1 MLNEMKSRLSDKK
14 TEFAGNLDFRNVNL
28 IAQKEILSSL
38 RNKWFLLYTII
49 FAALSLALSLIGLSG
64 LEIYGV
70 SGFGRTTASLINM
83 ILLFVPLM
91 GLTLG
96 AMSIAYER
104 ERGTLIYILSQPITY
119 FEVLLGKYLGQA
131 LSILGSL
138 ILGFGLSGFVIAYKG
153 GSADV
158 TGYVFFIL
166 LTFLLALVSLSI
178 GMFISSIFKK
188 YDTALGVSIFTW
200 LFLVVF
206 SDLGIIGTSFL
217 TNLDINQV
225 FYLSLINPLQVFKL
239 SAIFSMRNNLEILGP
254 VGVYA
259 TRSYGAGLQY
269 LLIGILTFASMIFIA
284 LTNKIFKSR
293 GAV

>member
-1 MLNEMKSRLSDKK
+1 MK
-14 TEFAGNLDFRNVNL
+14 TDFKNINL

-38 RNKWFLLYTII
+38 RNKWFLLYTIV
-49 FAALSLALSLIGLSG
+49 FAALSAGLSIIGLSG
-64 LEIYGV
+64 LETYGV

-104 ERGTLIYILSQPITY
+104 ERGTLLYILSQPISY
-119 FEVLLGKYLGQA
+119 LEVLLGKYFGLSM
-131 LSILGSL
+131 SILGSL

-153 GSADV
+153 GTADV
-158 TGYVFFIL
+158 SGYIYFIL

-178 GMFISSIFKK
+178 GMFISSYFKK
-188 YDTALGVSIFTW
+188 YDTALGVSIFAW
-200 LFLVVF
+200 LFLVIF

-217 TNLDINQV
+217 VELDINQV
-225 FYLSLINPLQVFKL
+225 FILALLNPLQVFKL
-239 SAIFSMRNNLEILGP
+239 SAIFSLRDNLEILGP
-254 VGVYA
+254 VGIYA
-259 TRSYGAGLQY
+259 VRNYGASLQY
-269 LLIGILTFASMIFIA
+269 ILIGILFSVSIIFVW
-284 LTNKIFKSR
+284 LTHKIFKSK

>member
-1 MLNEMKSRLSDKK
+1 MNI
-14 TEFAGNLDFRNVNL
+14 DFKNINL
-28 IAQKEILSSL
+28 IAQKEILSSF
-38 RNKWFLLYTII
+38 RNKWFLLYTIV

-64 LEIYGV
+64 LETYGV

-104 ERGTLIYILSQPITY
+104 ERGTLLYILSQPVSY
-119 FEVLLGKYLGQA
+119 FEVVIGKYLGLA

-153 GSADV
+153 GSADAA
-158 TGYVFFIL
+158 GYLYFIF
-166 LTFLLALVSLSI
+166 LTFLLALSNLAA
-178 GMFISSIFKK
+178 GMFISGYFKK

-200 LFLVVF
+200 LFLVIF

-217 TNLDINQV
+217 VNLNINQV
-225 FYLSLINPLQVFKL
+225 FILSLLNPLQVFKI
-239 SAIFSMRNNLEILGP
+239 SAIYSLRDNLELLGP
-254 VGVYA
+254 VGIYA
-259 TRSYGAGLQY
+259 VRSFGTGLQF
-269 LLIGILTFASMIFIA
+269 LLIGILIIVPTGLIFF
-284 LTNKIFKSR
+284 TNKLFKKR

>member
-1 MLNEMKSRLSDKK
+1 MKI
-14 TEFAGNLDFRNVNL
+14 DFKNINL
-28 IAQKEILSSL
+28 IAQKEILSSF
-38 RNKWFLLYTII
+38 RNKWFLLYTIV
-49 FAALSLALSLIGLSG
+49 FALLSLALSLIGLSG
-64 LEIYGV
+64 LETYGV

-91 GLTLG
+91 GLNLG

-104 ERGTLIYILSQPITY
+104 ERGILLYILSQPVSY
-119 FEVLLGKYLGQA
+119 FEVLIGKYSGLA

-158 TGYVFFIL
+158 TGYIYFIF
-166 LTFLLALVSLSI
+166 LTFLLAMVSLSI
-178 GMFISSIFKK
+178 GMFISTLFKK

-200 LFLVVF
+200 LFLVIF

-217 TNLDINQV
+217 VNLDINQV
-225 FYLSLINPLQVFKL
+225 FALALLNPLQVFKL
-239 SAIFSMRNNLEILGP
+239 SAIFSLRDNLEILGP
-254 VGVYA
+254 VGIYA
-259 TRSYGAGLQY
+259 VRNFGASLQF
-269 LLIGILTFASMIFIA
+269 LLIGILVIIPSGLIFF
-284 LTNKIFKSR
+284 TNKLFKSR

>member
-1 MLNEMKSRLSDKK
+1 MNI
-14 TEFAGNLDFRNVNL
+14 DFKNINL

-38 RNKWFLLYTII
+38 RNKWFLLYTIV
-49 FAALSLALSLIGLSG
+49 FAVLSAGLSLIGLAG
-64 LEIYGV
+64 LETYGV

-104 ERGTLIYILSQPITY
+104 ERGILLYLLSQPISY
-119 FEVLLGKYLGQA
+119 FEVLIGKYFGLA
-131 LSILGSL
+131 MSILGSL

-153 GSADV
+153 GTADV
-158 TGYVFFIL
+158 SGYVYFIL

-178 GMFISSIFKK
+178 GMFVSSYFKK
-188 YDTALGVSIFTW
+188 YDTALGVSIFVW
-200 LFLVVF
+200 LFLVIF

-217 TNLDINQV
+217 VNLDINQV
-225 FYLSLINPLQVFKL
+225 FILALLNPLQVFKL
-239 SAIFSMRNNLEILGP
+239 SAIFSLRDNLEILGP
-254 VGVYA
+254 VGIYA
-259 TRSYGAGLQY
+259 VRNYGASLQY
-269 LLIGILTFASMIFIA
+269 ILVGILFAVSFIFIW
-284 LTNKIFKSR
+284 LTHKLFKSK

>member
-1 MLNEMKSRLSDKK
+1 MNI
-14 TEFAGNLDFRNVNL
+14 DFKNINL
-28 IAQKEILSSL
+28 IAQKEILSSF

-64 LEIYGV
+64 LELYGV

-104 ERGTLIYILSQPITY
+104 ERGILLYILSQPVSY
-119 FEVLLGKYLGQA
+119 FEVLIGKYIGLA

-138 ILGFGLSGFVIAYKG
+138 VLGFGLSGFVIAFKG

-158 TGYVFFIL
+158 TGYMYFIL
-166 LTFLLALVSLSI
+166 LTFLLALVTLAI
-178 GMFISSIFKK
+178 GMFISSFFKK

-200 LFLVVF
+200 LVLVIF

-217 TNLDINQV
+217 VDLNINQV
-225 FYLSLINPLQVFKL
+225 FILSLFNPVQVFKL
-239 SAIFSMRNNLEILGP
+239 SAVYSLRDNLEILGP
-254 VGVYA
+254 IGIYA
-259 TRSYGAGLQY
+259 VRSFGAGLQFF
-269 LLIGILTFASMIFIA
+269 LIGILLTGSAIFMF
-284 LTNKIFKSR
+284 LTNKLFKSR

>member
-1 MLNEMKSRLSDKK
+1 MK
-14 TEFAGNLDFRNVNL
+14 TDFKNINL
-28 IAQKEILSSL
+28 IAQKEILSSF

-49 FAALSLALSLIGLSG
+49 YAALSLALSLIGLSG

-104 ERGTLIYILSQPITY
+104 ERGILLYILSQPVSY
-119 FEVLLGKYLGQA
+119 FEVLIGKYIGLA

-138 ILGFGLSGFVIAYKG
+138 VLGFGLSGFVIAFKG

-158 TGYVFFIL
+158 AGYLYFIL
-166 LTFLLALVSLSI
+166 LTFLLALVNLAI
-178 GMFISSIFKK
+178 GMFISSFFRK

-200 LFLVVF
+200 LVLVIF

-217 TNLDINQV
+217 VDLNINQV
-225 FYLSLINPLQVFKL
+225 FILSLLNPVQVFKL
-239 SAIFSMRNNLEILGP
+239 SAVYSLKDNLEVLGP
-254 VGVYA
+254 VGIYA
-259 TRSYGAGLQY
+259 VRNFGAGLQFF
-269 LLIGILTFASMIFIA
+269 LIGILLIVSTGFMF
-284 LTNKIFKSR
+284 LTNKLFKSR

>member
-1 MLNEMKSRLSDKK
+1 MNI
-14 TEFAGNLDFRNVNL
+14 DFKNISL

-49 FAALSLALSLIGLSG
+49 FAVLSAGLSLIGLAG
-64 LEIYGV
+64 LETYGV

-104 ERGTLIYILSQPITY
+104 ERGILLYILSQPISY
-119 FEVLLGKYLGQA
+119 FEVLIGKYFGLA
-131 LSILGSL
+131 MSILGSL

-153 GSADV
+153 GTADV
-158 TGYVFFIL
+158 SGYVYFIL

-178 GMFISSIFKK
+178 GMFISSYFKK
-188 YDTALGVSIFTW
+188 YDTALGVSIFVW
-200 LFLVVF
+200 LFLVIF

-217 TNLDINQV
+217 VNLDINQV
-225 FYLSLINPLQVFKL
+225 FILALLNPLQVFKL
-239 SAIFSMRNNLEILGP
+239 SAIFSLRDNLEILGP
-254 VGVYA
+254 VGIYA
-259 TRSYGAGLQY
+259 VRNYGASLQY
-269 LLIGILTFASMIFIA
+269 ILVGILLAASFIFVW
-284 LTNKIFKSR
+284 LSHKLFKSK

>member
-1 MLNEMKSRLSDKK
+1 MNI
-14 TEFAGNLDFRNVNL
+14 DFNNINL
-28 IAQKEILSSL
+28 IAQKEILSSF

-49 FAALSLALSLIGLSG
+49 FAVLSLALSLIGLSG

-104 ERGTLIYILSQPITY
+104 ERGILLYILSQPVSYI
-119 FEVLLGKYLGQA
+119 EVLIGKYIGLA
-131 LSILGSL
+131 LSILGS
-138 ILGFGLSGFVIAYKG
+138 IVLGFGLSGFVIAFKG

-158 TGYVFFIL
+158 IGYIYFVL
-166 LTFLLALVSLSI
+166 LTFLLALVNLAI
-178 GMFISSIFKK
+178 GMFISSYFKK
-188 YDTALGVSIFTW
+188 YDTALGVSIFSW
-200 LFLVVF
+200 LVLVIF

-217 TNLDINQV
+217 VELNINQV
-225 FYLSLINPLQVFKL
+225 FILSLLNPLQVFKL
-239 SAIFSMRNNLEILGP
+239 SAVYSLRDNLEILGP
-254 VGVYA
+254 IGIYA
-259 TRSYGAGLQY
+259 VRNFGGGLQY
-269 LLIGILTFASMIFIA
+269 FLIGILLTASTGFML
-284 LTNKIFKSR
+284 LTNKLFKSR

>member
-1 MLNEMKSRLSDKK
+1 M
-14 TEFAGNLDFRNVNL
+14 DFDFKNVNL

-49 FAALSLALSLIGLSG
+49 FAGLSLALSLIGLSG
-64 LEIYGV
+64 LEMYGV

-104 ERGTLIYILSQPITY
+104 EKGTLLYILSQPISY
-119 FEVLLGKYLGQA
+119 FEVLLGKYMGQA

-138 ILGFGLSGFVIAYKG
+138 VLGFGLSGFVIAYKG
-153 GSADV
+153 GSANV
-158 TGYVFFIL
+158 TSYVFFIL

-178 GMFISSIFKK
+178 GMFISSLFKK
-188 YDTALGVSIFTW
+188 YETALGVSIFAW
-200 LFLVVF
+200 LILVIF

-217 TNLDINQV
+217 VNLNINQV
-225 FYLSLINPLQVFKL
+225 FILSLVNPLQVFKL
-239 SAIFSMRNNLEILGP
+239 SAIFSLRNNLEILGP

-259 TRSYGAGLQY
+259 TRTYGTWLQY
-269 LLIGILTFASMIFIA
+269 LLIGDLLFMSIIFIW
-284 LTNKIFKSR
+284 LTNKLFKNR

>member
-1 MLNEMKSRLSDKK
+1 M
-14 TEFAGNLDFRNVNL
+14 
-28 IAQKEILSSL
+28 
-38 RNKWFLLYTII
+38 

-64 LEIYGV
+64 LETYGV

-104 ERGTLIYILSQPITY
+104 ERGTLLYILSQPVSY
-119 FEVLLGKYLGQA
+119 FEVVMGKYLGLA

-153 GSADV
+153 GSADAA
-158 TGYVFFIL
+158 GYLYFIF
-166 LTFLLALVSLSI
+166 LTFLLALVNLAA
-178 GMFISSIFKK
+178 GMFISGYFKK
-188 YDTALGVSIFTW
+188 YDTALGVSIFAW
-200 LFLVVF
+200 LFLVIF

-217 TNLDINQV
+217 VNLNIDQV
-225 FYLSLINPLQVFKL
+225 FILSLLNPLQVFKL
-239 SAIFSMRNNLEILGP
+239 SAIYSLRDNLELLGP
-254 VGVYA
+254 VGIYA
-259 TRSYGAGLQY
+259 VRSFGAGLQF
-269 LLIGILTFASMIFIA
+269 LLIGILIIVPTGLIFF
-284 LTNKIFKSR
+284 TNKLFKKR

>member
-1 MLNEMKSRLSDKK
+1 MDFK
-14 TEFAGNLDFRNVNL
+14 TINL
-28 IAQKEILSSL
+28 ILQKEILSSF

-49 FAALSLALSLIGLSG
+49 FTVLSLALSLIGLSG
-64 LEIYGV
+64 LELYGV
-70 SGFGRTTASLINM
+70 SGFGRTTASLLNM

-104 ERGTLIYILSQPITY
+104 ERGILLYMLSQPISY
-119 FEVLLGKYLGQA
+119 LELLLGKFFGLA

-138 ILGFGLSGFVIAYKG
+138 VLGFGLSGFVIAFKG

-158 TGYVFFIL
+158 MGYVYFLF
-166 LTFLLALVSLSI
+166 LTFLLALVNLAI
-178 GMFISSIFKK
+178 GMFISGYFKK

-200 LFLVVF
+200 LILVVF
-206 SDLGIIGTSFL
+206 SDLGIMGTSFL
-217 TNLDINQV
+217 VNLDINKV
-225 FYLSLINPLQVFKL
+225 FILILLNPLQVFKL
-239 SAIFSMRNNLEILGP
+239 SAIFSLRDNLEILGP

-259 TRSYGAGLQY
+259 VRNFGLGLQY
-269 LLIGILTFASMIFIA
+269 LLIGLMLVSTTGLIFFTHK
-284 LTNKIFKSR
+284 LFKSR